1 MKQLIISSL
10 LFISVLST
18 AFGQNT
24 WNVANIPAELKEKAH
39 AVIRKSETIFTVKN
53 LGEATEKQHKV
64 ITILDEQGLQQATM
78 TIFYSKLEKVN
89 NFEGVLYDSKGEKV
103 KKLKKDDI
111 YDGSAVDAGT
121 LFADNRYKHAEFRYA
136 IFPFTV
142 EFITETTNKNLL
154 FYPRWFPQ
162 EDEENV
168 AVEQSS
174 LKIQMPANLPL
185 RYKTIN
191 GLAEPTIENI
201 AETKSYTWQVKNLQV
216 YENEL
221 YAPKWTSYGKGVL
234 TAPTEFEVDGY
245 KGSLKTWKDMGLFQN
260 ALNKGRDIL
269 PENVQYEVKQL
280 VANISDPAMKVKKVY
295 EYLQSKTR
303 YISIQLGIGGWQPFE
318 ASFVAEK
325 GYGDCKALSN
335 YTTALLKTVGIES
348 YYATIFG
355 GSNQRD
361 IQVDF
366 PSQQFNHVIVCVPMK
381 SDTIW
386 LECTSQENAFGYLSD
401 FTSDR
406 YALLATPEGGKLV
419 HTPVYKAKDNQQN
432 RNIKV
437 ALAEDGNAT
446 VEAITEYT
454 GLLSDDYSDIKN
466 LSSKEEQQ
474 KHLYKRINIPS
485 FEVSNF
491 SIQDEKKRIPTAT
504 VKLDMNV
511 RKCASKSGTRLFLT
525 PNLMSVL
532 NSIPPALDKPRQ
544 AEVVLKMALTET
556 DSVTYQLPKNATLEF
571 KPQGMKFEN
580 RFGSYQSEF
589 QIKEGSLLYIRKLV
603 RNQGIFPAESY
614 NEFVEYFKKVSKAD
628 RTQVVLKL

>member
-1 MKQLIISSL
+1 MKAFIISSI
-10 LFISVLST
+10 LFTGIFSNSF
-18 AFGQNT
+18 AQNT

-53 LGEATEKQHKV
+53 LGEATEKNHKV
-64 ITILDEQGLQQATM
+64 ITILDEQGLQHASM
-78 TIFYSKLEKVN
+78 TLFYSKLEKVN
-89 NFEGVLYDSKGEKV
+89 NFEGILYDSNGEKV

-111 YDGSAVDAGT
+111 ADGSAVGNGT
-121 LFADNRYKHAEFRYA
+121 LFGDNRYKHAEFKYA

-142 EFITETTNKNLL
+142 EFTTETTNKNLL
-154 FYPRWFPQ
+154 FYPMWFPQ

-174 LKIQMPANLPL
+174 LKVQMPAGMLL
-185 RYKTIN
+185 RYKSIN
-191 GLAEPTIENI
+191 GMVEPIVDNLAEG
-201 AETKSYTWQVKNLQV
+201 KSYIWEVKNLKV

-221 YAPKWTSYGKGVL
+221 YSPKWTHYGKGVL
-234 TAPTEFEVDGY
+234 TAPNEFEVEGF
-245 KGSLKTWKDMGLFQN
+245 KGSMKTWKELGEFDNVLG
-260 ALNKGRDIL
+260 KGRDIL
-269 PENVQYEVKQL
+269 PENIQQEVKQL
-280 VANISDPAMKVKKVY
+280 VANISDPTLKVKKIY

-318 ASFVAEK
+318 ASYVAEK

-335 YTTALLKTVGIES
+335 YTNALLKSVGIES
-348 YYATIFG
+348 FYASIRG
-355 GSNQRD
+355 GRSERD
-361 IQVDF
+361 IQADF

-386 LECTSQENAFGYLSD
+386 LECTSQDNAFGYLSD

-406 YALLATPEGGKLV
+406 YALLATPQGGKLV

-446 VEAITEYT
+446 VEATTEFT
-454 GLLSDDYSDIKN
+454 GLLSDDYSEIKN
-466 LSSKEEQQ
+466 LSSREEQQ
-474 KHLYKRINIPS
+474 KQLYRRISIPS
-485 FEVSNF
+485 FELNNF
-491 SIQDEKKRIPTAT
+491 SIQEEKSMIPTAR
-504 VKLDMNV
+504 VKLDLNV

-525 PNLMSVL
+525 PNLMSATNTVL
-532 NSIPPALDKPRQ
+532 PALDKPRQ
-544 AEVVLKMALTET
+544 TEVVLKTAYTET
-556 DSVTYQLPKNATLEF
+556 DSVMYQLPKNATLEF
-571 KPQGMKFEN
+571 KPEGIKFEN

-589 QIKEGSLLYIRKLV
+589 QIKDGSLLYIRKLV
-603 RNQGIFPAESY
+603 RNHGKFPPESY
-614 NEFVEYFKKVSKAD
+614 AELIEYYKKVSKAD